1 MDWSSYVCSSD
12 LAIFVIRE
20 PIRFIQLIEPR
31 QCLRG
36 VAGSILQQLHEEF
49 QQLVEPAS
57 RQGVRYIFREMIAAH
72 RGVTPFYRFI
82 SLPPIWNSSPKVIVF
97 RRLLE
102 SPAAFLHYAYAIAPV
117 AETKV

>member
-12 LAIFVIRE
+12 LAIIVIRE
-20 PIRFIQLIEPR
+20 PILFIQLIEPR

-72 RGVTPFYRFI
+72 RGVPPFYRFI
-82 SLPPIWNSSPKVIVF
+82 RSEARRVGKECVSTFRSRWSPY
-97 RRLLE
+97 
-102 SPAAFLHYAYAIAPV
+102 H
-117 AETKV
+117 